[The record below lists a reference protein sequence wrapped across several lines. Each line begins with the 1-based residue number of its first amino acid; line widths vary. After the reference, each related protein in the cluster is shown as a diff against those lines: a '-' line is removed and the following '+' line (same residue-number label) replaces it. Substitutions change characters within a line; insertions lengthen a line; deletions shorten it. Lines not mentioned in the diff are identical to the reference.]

1 MVLASESFVRSSGRS
16 PMGKLIGYAHAGV
29 EPRIMGMGPVPAVR
43 KVLDRTGLKIDEIDV
58 FEVNEAF
65 AAQALAVVRE
75 LGLPPDRTNPN
86 GSGISLGHPIAA
98 TGAILT
104 VKSLYELKRTGGK
117 YALVT
122 MCIGGGQ
129 GIAAIFERW
138 GWRQARDRHISRR
151 IGMDSVSYTAM
162 SPLSFLE
169 RSGRVW
175 PGKTAVIYGARRL
188 TYRELAAEAQRVA
201 GALRA
206 SGVGPGDRV
215 AYLMPNL
222 PEMLIAHYAVPLA
235 GAVLVA
241 VNTRLTAEE
250 VAYILSHSGAK
261 IVVVDAELLPTAVA
275 AAKDVEAVTE
285 LVVAED
291 TELAPAD
298 PDLSGEPRLVSYSEF
313 LARGTQ
319 EPLPWSIS
327 DELAPIAVNYT
338 SGTTGRP
345 KGVIYTHRGAY
356 LNCFG
361 EIIHSRHD
369 ENSVYLWTL
378 PMFHCNGWC
387 TPWSLTAIGGT
398 HVCLREVRGDA
409 IWRQLREH
417 GVTHL
422 NAAPTVV
429 SSILNAP
436 EAGPLAR
443 PVLITTAGAP
453 PSPTTIAQMERMGFQ
468 IVHVYGLTETYGPI
482 SYCQSQPQWAGL
494 SSEERSVL
502 QARQGVS
509 MIQAEGLRV
518 VDQEMADVPAD
529 GSTMGEIVMRG
540 NNVMAGYYLDP
551 EATAE
556 AFAAAGSTAVT
567 SAHHPTITARPQV
580 RGDPPRPG
588 TGRSPGPSGAES
600 GRTPG

>member
-1 MVLASESFVRSSGRS
+1 
-16 PMGKLIGYAHAGV
+16 
-29 EPRIMGMGPVPAVR
+29 
-43 KVLDRTGLKIDEIDV
+43 
-58 FEVNEAF
+58 
-65 AAQALAVVRE
+65 
-75 LGLPPDRTNPN
+75 
-86 GSGISLGHPIAA
+86 
-98 TGAILT
+98 
-104 VKSLYELKRTGGK
+104 
-117 YALVT
+117 
-122 MCIGGGQ
+122 
-129 GIAAIFERW
+129 
-138 GWRQARDRHISRR
+138 
-151 IGMDSVSYTAM
+151 MDSVSNTAL

-169 RSGRVW
+169 RSARVW
-175 PGKTAVIYGARRL
+175 PGKTAVVYGARRL
-188 TYRELAAEAQRVA
+188 TYSELASEAQRVA
-201 GALRA
+201 RALRA

-261 IVVVDAELLPTAVA
+261 LVIADAALLATAAA
-275 AAKDVEAVTE
+275 AAKDMEAVTE

-291 TELAPAD
+291 TEIGPAD
-298 PDLSGEPRLVSYSEF
+298 LDWSGEPRLVSYSEF
-313 LARGTQ
+313 LARGMG
-319 EPLPWSIS
+319 EPLSWSVS
-327 DELAPIAVNYT
+327 DELAPIAINYT

-345 KGVIYTHRGAY
+345 RGVVYTHRGAY

-409 IWRQLREH
+409 IWQQLREH

-429 SSILNAP
+429 SAVLNAP
-436 EAGPLAR
+436 EAGPLTR

-453 PSPTTIAQMERMGFQ
+453 PSPTTIAHMERMGFQ

-482 SYCQSQPQWAGL
+482 SVCQSQPQWAGL

-518 VDQEMADVPAD
+518 VDEAMADVPAD

-551 EATAE
+551 QATVE
-556 AFAAAGSTAVT
+556 AFRGGWFHSGDLGVMHPDGYIELRDRIKDIVISGGENISTVEVEQALMSHPAVLEAAVIGVPDDKWGEHPKAFVVFRAAHSATQEELIAHVRTKIARYKAPREIDITLQLPKTSTGKIQKFVLRD
-567 SAHHPTITARPQV
+567 PEWTARTHPV
-580 RGDPPRPG
+580 HG
-588 TGRSPGPSGAES
+588 
-600 GRTPG
+600 

>member
-1 MVLASESFVRSSGRS
+1 MVKDCLLKKERLRRDGVRDAISAA
-16 PMGKLIGYAHAGV
+16 L
-29 EPRIMGMGPVPAVR
+29 EVR
-43 KVLDRTGLKIDEIDV
+43 
-58 FEVNEAF
+58 
-65 AAQALAVVRE
+65 
-75 LGLPPDRTNPN
+75 
-86 GSGISLGHPIAA
+86 
-98 TGAILT
+98 
-104 VKSLYELKRTGGK
+104 
-117 YALVT
+117 
-122 MCIGGGQ
+122 
-129 GIAAIFERW
+129 
-138 GWRQARDRHISRR
+138 
-151 IGMDSVSYTAM
+151 MDSVSYTAL

-169 RSGRVW
+169 RSARVW

-188 TYRELAAEAQRVA
+188 TYSELAAEAQRVA
-201 GALRA
+201 RALQA
-206 SGVGPGDRV
+206 SGIGPGDRV

-250 VAYILSHSGAK
+250 VAYILGHSGAK
-261 IVVVDAELLPTAVA
+261 LVVVDAALLSTAA
-275 AAKDVEAVTE
+275 SAAKGVDAVTE
-285 LVVAED
+285 MVVAED
-291 TELAPAD
+291 AEIAPAGPYLTD
-298 PDLSGEPRLVSYSEF
+298 DPRLVSYPEF
-313 LARGTQ
+313 LARGTG
-319 EPLPWSIS
+319 EPLPWAVT
-327 DELAPIAVNYT
+327 DELAPIAISYT

-345 KGVIYTHRGAY
+345 KGAVYSHRGAY

-369 ENSVYLWTL
+369 ESSVYLWTL

-409 IWRQLREH
+409 IWQQMREH
-417 GVTHL
+417 DVTHL

-429 SSILNAP
+429 STILNAP

-453 PSPTTIAQMERMGFQ
+453 PSPTTIAHMERMGFQ

-494 SSEERSVL
+494 SSDERSVL
-502 QARQGVS
+502 RARQGVS
-509 MIQAEGLRV
+509 MIQADGLRV
-518 VDQEMADVPAD
+518 VNEEMADVPAD

-556 AFAAAGSTAVT
+556 AFRGGWFHSGDLGVMHPDGYIELRDRIKDIVISGGENISTVEVEQALMSHPAVLEAAVIGIPDDKWGERPKAYVVLRAGHSATPDELIAHVHTKIARFKAPRAIDIVVELPKTSTGKIQKFVLREPEWA
-567 SAHHPTITARPQV
+567 
-580 RGDPPRPG
+580 
-588 TGRSPGPSGAES
+588 
-600 GRTPG
+600 GRTHGIHG

>member
-1 MVLASESFVRSSGRS
+1 
-16 PMGKLIGYAHAGV
+16 
-29 EPRIMGMGPVPAVR
+29 
-43 KVLDRTGLKIDEIDV
+43 
-58 FEVNEAF
+58 
-65 AAQALAVVRE
+65 
-75 LGLPPDRTNPN
+75 
-86 GSGISLGHPIAA
+86 
-98 TGAILT
+98 
-104 VKSLYELKRTGGK
+104 
-117 YALVT
+117 
-122 MCIGGGQ
+122 
-129 GIAAIFERW
+129 
-138 GWRQARDRHISRR
+138 
-151 IGMDSVSYTAM
+151 MDSVSYTAL

-169 RSGRVW
+169 RSARVW
-175 PGKTAVIYGARRL
+175 PDKVAVVYGARRL

-201 GALRA
+201 RGLRA

-241 VNTRLTAEE
+241 VNTRLTAAE

-261 IVVVDAELLPTAVA
+261 IVVADAALLSVAVA
-275 AAKDVEAVTE
+275 AVKGVEAVTE

-291 TELAPAD
+291 TEIAPAD
-298 PDLSGEPRLVSYSEF
+298 LDWSGEPRLVSYSEF
-313 LARGTQ
+313 LARGTG
-319 EPLPWSIS
+319 EPLSWSVS

-345 KGVIYTHRGAY
+345 RGAIYTHRGAY

-378 PMFHCNGWC
+378 PMFHCSGWC
-387 TPWSLTAIGGT
+387 TTWSLTAIGGT

-409 IWRQLREH
+409 IWQQLREH
-417 GVTHL
+417 GVTHF

-429 SSILNAP
+429 SAVLNAP
-436 EAGPLAR
+436 EAGPLTR

-453 PSPTTIAQMERMGFQ
+453 PSPTTIAQMEQMGFQ

-502 QARQGVS
+502 QARQGVN
-509 MIQAEGLRV
+509 MIQAEGLRI
-518 VDQEMADVPAD
+518 VDEQMADVPAD
-529 GSTMGEIVMRG
+529 ASTMGEIVMRG
-540 NNVMAGYYLDP
+540 NNVMAGYYADP
-551 EATAE
+551 AATAH
-556 AFAAAGSTAVT
+556 AFRGGWFHSGDLGVMHPDGYIELRDRSKDIVISGGENISTIEVEQALMSHPAVLDAAVIGVRDEKWGERPKAFVVLRAGHSATQEELFTHVTIKIARFKAPREIDIVVDLPKTSTGKIQKFVLREPEWA
-567 SAHHPTITARPQV
+567 
-580 RGDPPRPG
+580 GG
-588 TGRSPGPSGAES
+588 THRVHG
-600 GRTPG
+600 

>member
-1 MVLASESFVRSSGRS
+1 
-16 PMGKLIGYAHAGV
+16 
-29 EPRIMGMGPVPAVR
+29 
-43 KVLDRTGLKIDEIDV
+43 
-58 FEVNEAF
+58 
-65 AAQALAVVRE
+65 
-75 LGLPPDRTNPN
+75 
-86 GSGISLGHPIAA
+86 
-98 TGAILT
+98 
-104 VKSLYELKRTGGK
+104 
-117 YALVT
+117 
-122 MCIGGGQ
+122 
-129 GIAAIFERW
+129 
-138 GWRQARDRHISRR
+138 
-151 IGMDSVSYTAM
+151 MDSVSYTAL

-169 RSGRVW
+169 RSARVW
-175 PGKTAVIYGARRL
+175 PGKTAVVYGGRRL
-188 TYRELAAEAQRVA
+188 TYCELAAGAQRVA
-201 GALRA
+201 RALRA

-241 VNTRLTAEE
+241 VNTRLTTEE
-250 VAYILSHSGAK
+250 VAYIFSHSGAK
-261 IVVVDAELLPTAVA
+261 LVVVDAALLPA
-275 AAKDVEAVTE
+275 AAAAARDIEAVTE

-291 TELAPAD
+291 TEIAPAGPD
-298 PDLSGEPRLVSYSEF
+298 PGGDPRLVSYSGF
-313 LARGTQ
+313 LARGTG
-319 EPLPWSIS
+319 EPLSWSVA
-327 DELAPIAVNYT
+327 DELAPIAINYT

-345 KGVIYTHRGAY
+345 KGAVYTHRGAY

-398 HVCLREVRGDA
+398 HVCLREVRGDV
-409 IWRQLREH
+409 IWQQLREH

-429 SSILNAP
+429 STILNAAG
-436 EAGPLAR
+436 AGPLTR

-482 SYCQSQPQWAGL
+482 SYCQTQPRWAGL
-494 SSEERSVL
+494 SSGERSVL

-518 VDQEMADVPAD
+518 VGEDMADVPAD

-540 NNVMAGYYLDP
+540 NNVMARYYRDP

-556 AFAAAGSTAVT
+556 AFRGGWFHSGDLGVMHPDGYIELRDRIKDIVISGGENISTVEVEQALMSHPAVLDAAVIGVPDDKWGERPKAYVVLRAGHSATPDELIAHVRTKLARFKAPREVDIVTELPKTSTGKIQKFVLRQPEWAGR
-567 SAHHPTITARPQV
+567 I
-580 RGDPPRPG
+580 RG
-588 TGRSPGPSGAES
+588 SSS
-600 GRTPG
+600 

>member
-1 MVLASESFVRSSGRS
+1 
-16 PMGKLIGYAHAGV
+16 MG
-29 EPRIMGMGPVPAVR
+29 
-43 KVLDRTGLKIDEIDV
+43 
-58 FEVNEAF
+58 
-65 AAQALAVVRE
+65 
-75 LGLPPDRTNPN
+75 
-86 GSGISLGHPIAA
+86 
-98 TGAILT
+98 
-104 VKSLYELKRTGGK
+104 
-117 YALVT
+117 
-122 MCIGGGQ
+122 
-129 GIAAIFERW
+129 
-138 GWRQARDRHISRR
+138 
-151 IGMDSVSYTAM
+151 SVSYTAL

-169 RSGRVW
+169 RSAQVW

-188 TYRELAAEAQRVA
+188 TYSELAAEAQRVA
-201 GALRA
+201 RALRA

-250 VAYILSHSGAK
+250 VAYILGHSGAK
-261 IVVVDAELLPTAVA
+261 IMVVDAALLPTAVA
-275 AAKDVEAVTE
+275 AVKDVEAVTE

-291 TELAPAD
+291 TELGPVN
-298 PDLSGEPRLVSYSEF
+298 PDLSDEPRLVSYSEF
-313 LARGTQ
+313 LARGTGA
-319 EPLPWSIS
+319 PLSWSVS
-327 DELAPIAVNYT
+327 DELSPIAINYT
-338 SGTTGRP
+338 SGTTGRA

-409 IWRQLREH
+409 IWEQLREH
-417 GVTHL
+417 DVTHL

-429 SSILNAP
+429 STILNAR
-436 EAGPLAR
+436 EAGPLTR

-453 PSPTTIAQMERMGFQ
+453 PSPTTIAQMEQMGFR

-482 SYCQSQPQWAGL
+482 SYCQSQPEWAGL
-494 SSEERSVL
+494 SAEKRSVL

-518 VDQEMADVPAD
+518 VDEAMADVPAD
-529 GSTMGEIVMRG
+529 GETMGEIVMRG

-551 EATAE
+551 QGTAQAFRGGWFHSGDLGVMHPDGYIELRDRSKDIVISGGENISTVEVEQALMSHPAVLEVAVIGVPDDKWGERPKAFVVFRAGQSATPEELLAHVHVKIARYKAPRE
-556 AFAAAGSTAVT
+556 IDIVVDLPKTSTGKIQKFVLREPEWA
-567 SAHHPTITARPQV
+567 
-580 RGDPPRPG
+580 
-588 TGRSPGPSGAES
+588 GRSHRVHG
-600 GRTPG
+600 